1 MPTICLQAVTAL
13 FQRRPYHSL
22 LVLSVNRDFA
32 TTTRVLHRRCL
43 TVLCR
48 FRYMSFQPIEN
59 YGVIGNMRSIA
70 LVGMNGSI
78 DFLCYPDFDSPTV
91 FAALLDD
98 SQGGRFQIEPQ
109 LTNMRVRQL
118 YLPDTN
124 ILLTRFL
131 AEEGV
136 AELTDYMPIQQ
147 NGERSNE
154 IVRTVSAIR
163 GNVRFK
169 MLCQPRFDYARSAH
183 RTEIS
188 DGCAMFIP
196 DDNTYSP
203 MALYSTVAL
212 RPKSQDVAS
221 EFSLQAGATTTFVL
235 GGPRPGGQ
243 PHEMEVV
250 GKHFLQTSRFWKK
263 WIAKSKYK
271 GRWREM
277 VNRSALML
285 KLLISREY
293 GSLIAAPT
301 FSLPEN
307 IGGVR
312 NWDYRFT
319 WLRDATFTLYALIRL
334 GFVEE
339 AEAFI
344 DWLKARASDDAERGP
359 LQVMYGIDGRRKLD
373 EFALDHLCGYE
384 NSRPVRIGNAAYQQL
399 QLDIY
404 GEMMDAIYLANKYG
418 DPISYAGWQGVQR
431 MLDWLGKNWQRP
443 DEGIWEVRGG
453 AREFLHSRVMC
464 WVAFDRAL
472 RLAQKRSLSG
482 PLDVW
487 QRTRDEIR
495 NDIFTNFWNEE
506 LQSFV
511 QAKGTKDLDASALL
525 MPMVRF
531 ISPVD
536 PMWLSTMRAME
547 SRLVEDT
554 LVRRYEVES
563 THVDGLPGEEGS
575 FTACSFWYVEC
586 LARAGELERAQL
598 LFEKLLGYAN
608 HLGLYSEELGSNGQ
622 HLGNF
627 PQAFTHL
634 ALISAATYLDRA
646 LSGTGEAVWR

>member
-1 MPTICLQAVTAL
+1 
-13 FQRRPYHSL
+13 
-22 LVLSVNRDFA
+22 
-32 TTTRVLHRRCL
+32 
-43 TVLCR
+43 
-48 FRYMSFQPIEN
+48 MSFQPIEN

-70 LVGMNGSI
+70 LVGMDGSI
-78 DFLCYPDFDSPTV
+78 DFLCHPHFDSPTV

-98 SQGGRFQIEPQ
+98 ERGGGFQIQPQ
-109 LTNMRVRQL
+109 LNKKRVRHL

-136 AELTDYMPIQQ
+136 AELRDYMPIGAD
-147 NGERSNE
+147 GEQPNE
-154 IVRTVSAIR
+154 IIRTVTVVR
-163 GNVRFK
+163 GRVHFK
-169 MLCQPRFDYARSAH
+169 MLCQPRFNYAMAGHAIHIENQRAIFTPNN
-183 RTEIS
+183 RT
-188 DGCAMFIP
+188 CP
-196 DDNTYSP
+196 P
-203 MALYSTVAL
+203 MVLYSTVAMEQQ
-212 RPKSQDVAS
+212 SQDAAS
-221 EFSLQAGATTTFVL
+221 QFSLRTGETATFVF
-235 GGPRPGGQ
+235 GGIRPQQQG
-243 PHEMEVV
+243 PEMERVEER
-250 GKHFLQTSRFWKK
+250 FQETSRFWKK

-285 KLLISREY
+285 KLLTSREY

-301 FSLPEN
+301 FSLPEE

-319 WLRDATFTLYALIRL
+319 WLRDGAFTLYALIRL

-344 DWLKARASDDAERGP
+344 DWLKGRLSDDAERGP
-359 LQVMYGIDGRRKLD
+359 LQVMYGVDGRQKLD
-373 EFALDHLCGYE
+373 ELTLDHLQGYE
-384 NSRPVRIGNAAYQQL
+384 HSRPVRIGNAACQQL

-404 GEMMDAIYLANKYG
+404 GEMMDSIYLANKYG
-418 DPISYAGWQGVQR
+418 DPISYGGWQDVQR
-431 MLDWLGKNWQRP
+431 ILAWLGKNWQRP

-453 AREFLHSRVMC
+453 AREFLHSRLMC

-482 PLDVW
+482 PLEEWQHARDAIRADV
-487 QRTRDEIR
+487 
-495 NDIFTNFWNEE
+495 FTNFWDPE

-511 QAKGTKDLDASALL
+511 QSKGTKDLDASTLL
-525 MPMVRF
+525 MPLMRF

-536 PMWLSTMRAME
+536 PMWRSTMRAIE
-547 SRLVEDT
+547 GRLVEDT
-554 LVRRYEVES
+554 LVHRYEAER
-563 THVDGLPGEEGS
+563 THVDGIPGGEGS
-575 FTACSFWYVEC
+575 FTACSFWYIEC
-586 LARAGELERAQL
+586 LARAGDLEKAQL
-598 LFEKLLGYAN
+598 LFEKMLGYAN
-608 HLGLYSEELGSNGQ
+608 HLGLYSEQLGSNGQ

-646 LSGTGEAVWR
+646 LSGVPDAVWR